1 MAGTHGGKRPG
12 AGRKRKVA
20 APKADSPQTST
31 GFYADA
37 EAYLVA
43 VVEGREQAEPA
54 RIMAAKTLI
63 MYQRQRQ
70 RAPIASLAPRQLA
83 RTNATAAERDRIEAW
98 ERRAREIEAKHRR
111 KTQ

>member
-1 MAGTHGGKRPG
+1 MAGTHGGRRPG

-20 APKADSPQTST
+20 AAKVEAPQPA

-37 EAYLVA
+37 EAYLAA

-63 MYQRQRQ
+63 QYQRQRQ

-83 RTNATAAERDRIEAW
+83 RTNATAAETDRAKEW
-98 ERRAREIEAKHRR
+98 ERRAREIEHKHR
-111 KTQ
+111 KGKPQ